1 MSSLSDAERD
11 ASDAVRALAGLSA
24 MLNRS
29 STTPVDPELDE
40 IRRTLLALAE
50 NGGNAA
56 VRVLAYLR
64 MARGAGD
71 GEAVAVPP
79 RLGLWRDWVPP
90 RGHVFGRT
98 VAEPRI
104 GGVHPRRCDPGE

>member
-11 ASDAVRALAGLSA
+11 ASDVVRALAGLRG

-29 STTPVDPELDE
+29 SMIPADPELDE
-40 IRRTLLALAE
+40 VRRTLLALAE
-50 NGGNAA
+50 NGGDAA
-56 VRVLAYLR
+56 ARVLAYLR
-64 MARGAGD
+64 MVRGAGD

-79 RLGLWRDWVPP
+79 RLGPWRDWVPP
-90 RGHVFGRT
+90 RGRMFGCSG
-98 VAEPRI
+98 AEPRI